1 MLGPQERTGGRGYRR
16 ILGEKEESNKKVF
29 MEEETC
35 PNVSHDRSYFLLV
48 PHIHSFFTPNRQV
61 ETDIIPFYNL
71 TKSKLRKPGGLEN
84 KEFV

>member
-1 MLGPQERTGGRGYRR
+1 MLGPQERTSGRGYRR
-16 ILGEKEESNKKVF
+16 IWGEKEESNKKVF
-29 MEEETC
+29 REEETC